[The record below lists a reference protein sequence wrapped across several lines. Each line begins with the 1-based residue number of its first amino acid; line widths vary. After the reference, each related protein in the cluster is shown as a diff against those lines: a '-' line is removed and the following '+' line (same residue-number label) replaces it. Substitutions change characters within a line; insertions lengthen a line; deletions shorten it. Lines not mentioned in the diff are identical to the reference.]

1 MKAVQGWKPLENGF
15 VSVTVKNMLD
25 GKLIDA
31 ELPITPSQIL
41 YALNSNFY
49 IQDTLPMLS
58 AGQRELLLTGIPEDE
73 FDILFNEEEG

>member
-1 MKAVQGWKPLENGF
+1 MMKAVQGWKPLENGF

-41 YALNSNFY
+41 YALNSNPRHTPDALGWTERASPY
-49 IQDTLPMLS
+49 RHP
-58 AGQRELLLTGIPEDE
+58 
-73 FDILFNEEEG
+73 

>member
-15 VSVTVKNMLD
+15 VRVTVKNMLD